1 MSTKRTA
8 AIAAAVAGTVA
19 VGAGVRVLVGRRHR
33 ANDEGSAIGDLP
45 PEELAPVVSFDG
57 TEIAVRVAG
66 DPEAPLLLFTHG
78 FSLDMSV
85 WHEQWIELA
94 DDFRC
99 VLMDHR
105 SHGTSAS
112 GAHGDLSIRAMGRDI
127 AAVLDAVARD
137 RPVVVIGHS
146 MGAMA
151 IIAMAEQRP
160 ELFGERVVGVALIG
174 ASSSDLFRGAMGSV
188 AEFLRLRLGTFATA
202 ARRVDR
208 LRRAVLASPGDAG
221 GVFARMTQFGPEAQP
236 HLVDHIVGLAG
247 RARPEVWTDGLAELM
262 EMDLRHALP
271 RVRVP
276 AVVIVGRHD
285 RITPP
290 ATAVVLVGVLPDANL
305 VVVEDAGHMAML
317 ERPAEVN
324 HDIRVFARSCFQRAE
339 HAVNGT
345 VSRRR
350 TAKKPT
356 TEEPKGSASKAPKR
370 SASKAPRKRAA
381 APTESSKGSTAPA
394 PGETAP

>member
-19 VGAGVRVLVGRRHR
+19 LGAGARILAGRRHR
-33 ANDEGSAIGDLP
+33 AHDEASSIGDLP
-45 PEELAPVVSFDG
+45 PEALEPVASFDG

-85 WHEQWIELA
+85 WHEQWIDLA

-127 AAVLDAVARD
+127 AAVLDAVAPD
-137 RPVVVIGHS
+137 RPAVVIGHS

-160 ELFGERVVGVALIG
+160 ELFGERVIGVALIG

-188 AEFLRLRLGTFATA
+188 AAFLRPRLGTFTTA

-236 HLVDHIVGLAG
+236 HMVDHIVGLAG

-271 RVRVP
+271 RLRVP
-276 AVVIVGRHD
+276 AVVIVGQHD

-290 ATAVVLVGVLPDANL
+290 ATAVELVGVLPDATL
-305 VVVEDAGHMAML
+305 VVVEHAGHMAML

-324 HDIRVFARSCFQRAE
+324 HDIRVFARSCLQRVDPAE
-339 HAVNGT
+339 NGT
-345 VSRRR
+345 RSPRRS
-350 TAKKPT
+350 AK
-356 TEEPKGSASKAPKR
+356 KAPK
-370 SASKAPRKRAA
+370 KAPKTSAARASGDV
-381 APTESSKGSTAPA
+381 AP
-394 PGETAP
+394 

>member
-8 AIAAAVAGTVA
+8 VIATAVAAGTVA
-19 VGAGVRVLVGRRHR
+19 AGAAVRILVGRHQR
-33 ANDEGSAIGDLP
+33 ANDGASPIGDLP
-45 PEELAPVVSFDG
+45 PHELDPIVSFDG

-66 DPEAPLLLFTHG
+66 EPDAPLLLFTHG

-85 WHEQWIELA
+85 WHEQWIDLA

-105 SHGTSAS
+105 SHGASA
-112 GAHGDLSIRAMGRDI
+112 GAAHGDLSIRAMGRDI
-127 AAVLDAVARD
+127 AAVLDAVAPD
-137 RPVVVIGHS
+137 RPAVVIGHS

-160 ELFGERVVGVALIG
+160 ELFGPRVAGVVLIG
-174 ASSSDLFRGAMGSV
+174 ASSSAPFRGAMGPV
-188 AEFLRLRLGTFATA
+188 AELLRARLGTFATA
-202 ARRVDR
+202 ARRVDL
-208 LRRAVLASPGDAG
+208 LRRAVLAGPADVG

-247 RARPEVWTDGLAELM
+247 RARAEVWTDGLAELM

-276 AVVIVGRHD
+276 TIVIVGQHD
-285 RITPP
+285 RVTPP
-290 ATAVVLVGVLPDANL
+290 ATAVELVGGLPDATL
-305 VVVEDAGHMAML
+305 VVVEHAGHMAML

-324 HDIRVFARSCFQRAE
+324 HDVRVFARSCFLG
-339 HAVNGT
+339 VLGTNGQKT
-345 VSRRR
+345 MN
-350 TAKKPT
+350 K
-356 TEEPKGSASKAPKR
+356 KAPNQKT
-370 SASKAPRKRAA
+370 RKK
-381 APTESSKGSTAPA
+381 TT
-394 PGETAP
+394 

>member
-8 AIAAAVAGTVA
+8 AIATAVAGSVA
-19 VGAGVRVLVGRRHR
+19 AGAAVRALVGRRRR
-33 ANDEGSAIGDLP
+33 ANDGALSIGDLP
-45 PEELAPVVSFDG
+45 PQVIEPVVSFDG

-66 DPEAPLLLFTHG
+66 EPDAPLLLFTHG

-85 WHEQWIELA
+85 WHEQWIDLA

-105 SHGTSAS
+105 SHGESAG
-112 GAHGDLSIRAMGRDI
+112 GANGDLSIRAMGRDI
-127 AAVLDAVARD
+127 AAVIDAVASD
-137 RPVVVIGHS
+137 RQAVVIGHS

-160 ELFGERVVGVALIG
+160 ELFGTKVAGAVLIG
-174 ASSSDLFRGAMGSV
+174 ASASDLFRGAMGSV
-188 AEFLRLRLGTFATA
+188 AELLRLRLGTFATA

-208 LRRAVLASPGDAG
+208 LRRAVLASPGDAA
-221 GVFARMTQFGPEAQP
+221 GVFTRMTQFGPEAQP

-247 RARPEVWTDGLAELM
+247 RARPEVWTDGLTELM

-276 AVVIVGRHD
+276 AIVIVGEHD

-290 ATAVVLVGVLPDANL
+290 ETAVDLVGGLPDATL
-305 VVVEDAGHMAML
+305 VVVEHAGHMAML

-324 HDIRVFARSCFQRAE
+324 HDIRVFARSCFA
-339 HAVNGT
+339 A
-345 VSRRR
+345 
-350 TAKKPT
+350 AD
-356 TEEPKGSASKAPKR
+356 R
-370 SASKAPRKRAA
+370 SASGKTKAPTTRRK
-381 APTESSKGSTAPA
+381 APTQKAPVQKA
-394 PGETAP
+394 PGQKTSGKKTA

>member
-8 AIAAAVAGTVA
+8 AIATAVAAGTLA
-19 VGAGVRVLVGRRHR
+19 AGAAVRVLVGRHHR
-33 ANDEGSAIGDLP
+33 LSEASAALGDLP
-45 PEELAPVVSFDG
+45 PRELGPVVSFDG

-66 DPEAPLLLFTHG
+66 EPDAPLLLFSHG

-85 WHEQWIELA
+85 WHEQWIDLA

-105 SHGTSAS
+105 SHGAS
-112 GAHGDLSIRAMGRDI
+112 GEAANGDLSIRAMGRDI
-127 AAVLDAVARD
+127 AAVLDSVALD
-137 RPVVVIGHS
+137 RPAVVIGHS

-160 ELFGERVVGVALIG
+160 ELFGPRVAGVVFIG

-188 AEFLRLRLGTFATA
+188 AELLRPRLGTFATA

-208 LRRAVLASPGDAG
+208 LRRAVLASPVDVG

-247 RARPEVWTDGLAELM
+247 RARPAVWTDGLAGLM

-271 RVRVP
+271 RVRAP
-276 AVVIVGRHD
+276 AIVIVGQHD
-285 RITPP
+285 RVTPP
-290 ATAVVLVGVLPDANL
+290 ATAVELIGGLPDATL
-305 VVVEDAGHMAML
+305 VVVEHAGHMAML

-324 HDIRVFARSCFQRAE
+324 HDIRVFARSCLSG
-339 HAVNGT
+339 VNPRTNGQKPQGT
-345 VSRRR
+345 TS
-350 TAKKPT
+350 KKSTRKT
-356 TEEPKGSASKAPKR
+356 T
-370 SASKAPRKRAA
+370 
-381 APTESSKGSTAPA
+381 
-394 PGETAP
+394 

>member
-8 AIAAAVAGTVA
+8 AIATAVAAGTLAAGAVA
-19 VGAGVRVLVGRRHR
+19 RVVVGRHHR
-33 ANDEGSAIGDLP
+33 ASEEASSIGDLP
-45 PEELAPVVSFDG
+45 PEELEPVVSFDG

-66 DPEAPLLLFTHG
+66 EPDAPLLLFTHG

-85 WHEQWIELA
+85 WHEQWIDLA

-105 SHGTSAS
+105 SHGASA
-112 GAHGDLSIRAMGRDI
+112 GAAHGDLSIRAMGRDI
-127 AAVLDAVARD
+127 AAVLDAVASD
-137 RPVVVIGHS
+137 RPAVVVGHS

-160 ELFGERVVGVALIG
+160 ELFGPRVTGAVLIG

-188 AEFLRLRLGTFATA
+188 AGLLRPRLGTFATA
-202 ARRVDR
+202 ARRADR

-221 GVFARMTQFGPEAQP
+221 GVFTRMTQFGPDAQP

-247 RARPEVWTDGLAELM
+247 RARTEVWTDGLTELM

-276 AVVIVGRHD
+276 AIVIVGQHD
-285 RITPP
+285 RVTPP
-290 ATAVVLVGVLPDANL
+290 ATAVDLVGALPDAKL
-305 VVVEDAGHMAML
+305 VVVEHAGHMAML

-324 HDIRVFARSCFQRAE
+324 HDIRVFARSCFSGSGPLA
-339 HAVNGT
+339 NG
-345 VSRRR
+345 RD
-350 TAKKPT
+350 
-356 TEEPKGSASKAPKR
+356 ASKRA
-370 SASKAPRKRAA
+370 RKTT
-381 APTESSKGSTAPA
+381 P
-394 PGETAP
+394 ETTP